1 MTLKRQLVINPDTL
15 EIENVIVVDDD
26 NPITLPGRELV
37 DDDGLNAGPGD
48 RWDPA
53 ERRAYRVERTIPVDD
68 ATFEALIPA
77 DVAAIKAKIQEL
89 EQAVAD
95 GDVDAV
101 RFLLGGLPTFISDKK
116 QAIEEAVLTR
126 KGDANR

>member
-15 EIENVIVVDDD
+15 EIENVIVVDDA

-37 DDDGLNAGPGD
+37 DDDGLNAGLGD
-48 RWDPA
+48 RWDPG

-68 ATFEALIPA
+68 AAFEALIPA

-89 EQAVAD
+89 EQAIAN
-95 GDVDAV
+95 GDIDAV

-116 QAIEEAVLTR
+116 QAIEDAVLAR
-126 KGDANR
+126 KADANR